1 MQSFLLTGRPPVKTG
16 HQLPNGVWSGRMFR
30 MKRTIRILA
39 GLVACR
45 AVSVLGQVPS
55 LESPWE
61 MAVATERWLVEG
73 AGALFLPGM
82 DDPARDGN
90 TFVFVDESWPAAF
103 QMRVGASVYLRVSPD
118 TGCYEFEDANGNVFW
133 TIVPYAPLTWNWI
146 SPFRSP
152 FHPDA
157 QGLYSPFR
165 LVREWRLTTPEIE
178 EMRMVPMRRA
188 PLRSTPPEPVT
199 NLCFTAFSITN
210 DVLFFTVDWPTNNV
224 LPESTLDLYGTSNLA
239 SRTWS
244 FLSSHPATNRP
255 ASFSVPMTAL
265 PWYDPAPPHVHGEA
279 CGVSTNIVLSPLDG
293 GIVYTNVVYECGVSD
308 PPRSLGFFNLGTRND
323 TDGDSLTDAF
333 ELLVSKSD
341 PAMIDTDLDGLSDG
355 RENDVGTD
363 PCLADTDG
371 DGLTDSSEASWIVV
385 ETNGLSRWIDTS
397 SLTNR
402 IVLWTEFDGQAS
414 CMLSPVPFRLF
425 GHSLSNLSVNA
436 NGIVWWSESTRS
448 IGSGRHWNDFA
459 GNLPISSG
467 PCVTVARFWDDLYAD
482 ASATASVSVA
492 GVETNGVRIA
502 VIEFLRAGFF
512 EGSTNDAISFQIQ
525 FSDAESNIVHVVFA
539 ESSGL
544 GTGSSAT
551 LGFRASLGSTA
562 EYSRN
567 ENGTVFPGLSL
578 AYHIGFGTNPHNSD
592 TDGDGLS
599 DSTEI
604 DLETNPLN
612 ADPDGDGLT
621 DAEEV
626 AIDTDPLDSDT
637 DDDGLGDGD
646 EIAVGTDPF
655 DPDSDDDL
663 LSDGWEVENGTDPF
677 DALDALM
684 DGDGDGLALA
694 QEIAMHRTDPQ
705 CWDTD
710 GDGLSDG
717 DEVVRGTHPLLW
729 DTDRDGLPDGL
740 EVELGTD
747 PVARDS
753 DEDGIPDGWEHDHAP
768 FDPLVPFDG
777 LADADGDGLSNAD
790 EISIHGTDWQS
801 ADTDGDGIADTNE
814 VAAGTDPLL
823 WDTDGDGIADLAEA
837 TLGTSATSSDTDG
850 DGCPEGWEVRY
861 GFDPLSAASP
871 VLSVDPDGDGLSNL
885 NDARHGTSPF
895 LADTDGDGISDSTEI
910 ATGTNPLAADTD
922 GDGLSDGD
930 EVARGTDP
938 LLWDTDGDGLFD
950 GDEAASG
957 MDPATPNGDDE
968 AFDADSD
975 GDGLTNAE
983 EFQIGTDWSVE
994 DTDGD
999 GVSDG
1004 IEWRQGSNPL
1014 DSADFSVRP
1023 GVDVTLKFGDNS
1035 GSHSERYEATV
1046 KPAGGDTRRPFTLRN
1061 GTFGV
1066 ADSFTVRLVANAWY
1080 DISLRHVASS
1090 LAQPDLDYTLTIIPY
1105 NSLSGTAPLVLDP
1118 GGLLGNHSN
1127 VYASQFDCT
1136 ARVAI
1141 VHARILADKNR
1152 DGVIDDADNT
1162 PDPLR
1167 MWINDDRDD
1176 GSIASGESDVPAPS
1190 FLGHTYGNATDDHVN
1205 GMSDLEDYFPVWLD
1219 VAESITL
1226 LQSLYPDSRVSVHLS
1241 QRDAAVGI
1249 VNTDLTR
1256 MTAGQYLRDPTI
1268 AADYASSTDVI
1279 VGSAGVEY
1287 PASDLS
1293 RLTGNSGKG
1302 VSLIEGLKS
1311 SKRPLVLEL
1320 RKDGSTVLSTS
1331 LELSISS
1338 VESFYR
1344 WINLRGV
1351 VGGDVS
1357 RSTDTREPQN
1367 FPDEESNGR
1376 SVVFVHGF
1384 NVTEREARGWHAEMF
1399 KRLWQSGCSSRYY
1412 AVTWNGDEGF
1422 PNGLFYHK
1430 NVVNAFLT
1438 APAFATSFSGNVANT
1453 AVLAHSLGNMVV
1465 CSAIQD
1471 HGCLPSQYF
1480 MLDSAVAAE
1489 SLDATQWDDSSFC
1502 NPMLH
1507 EEWFGYP
1514 GGCWCSRWHQLF
1526 SGNDVRQ
1533 NLTWIDRFGD
1543 VPDRT
1548 ELFNYYST
1556 GDEVLCL
1563 YETPDANGIGTI
1575 TVEGGTGGSIGYH
1588 PWQKQERFKGRFG
1601 VDAWLGNAGTSE
1613 MGWGFSGIGF
1623 WEDGEPPMYDESI
1636 GLGALYGIPARLS
1649 QYTATQAVNATS
1661 EQLVADPVFRHSP
1674 ETILSGGNQ
1683 SQSQIDA
1690 LLARGVPA
1698 LSGPV
1703 GSRAILLNSSV
1714 VNTDM
1719 NSKRVSVGWPRNSEP
1734 EFTGWR
1740 HGDIKA
1746 VAFPFVHRVFDDIL
1760 QSLEANK

>member
-55 LESPWE
+55 PESPWE

-73 AGALFLPGM
+73 AGARFLPGM

-103 QMRVGASVYLRVSPD
+103 QARVGDAVYLRISPT
-118 TGCYEFEDANGNVFW
+118 TGCYDFEDADGNVFW

-152 FHPDA
+152 LHPDE
-157 QGLYSPFR
+157 QNLYSPFR

-178 EMRMVPMRRA
+178 EMRMAPMRRP

-265 PWYDPAPPHVHGEA
+265 PWYDPVPPHVHGEA

-308 PPRSLGFFNLGTRND
+308 PPRPLGFFNLGTRN
-323 TDGDSLTDAF
+323 
-333 ELLVSKSD
+333 
-341 PAMIDTDLDGLSDG
+341 
-355 RENDVGTD
+355 
-363 PCLADTDG
+363 
-371 DGLTDSSEASWIVV
+371 
-385 ETNGLSRWIDTS
+385 
-397 SLTNR
+397 
-402 IVLWTEFDGQAS
+402 
-414 CMLSPVPFRLF
+414 
-425 GHSLSNLSVNA
+425 
-436 NGIVWWSESTRS
+436 
-448 IGSGRHWNDFA
+448 
-459 GNLPISSG
+459 
-467 PCVTVARFWDDLYAD
+467 
-482 ASATASVSVA
+482 
-492 GVETNGVRIA
+492 
-502 VIEFLRAGFF
+502 
-512 EGSTNDAISFQIQ
+512 
-525 FSDAESNIVHVVFA
+525 
-539 ESSGL
+539 
-544 GTGSSAT
+544 
-551 LGFRASLGSTA
+551 
-562 EYSRN
+562 
-567 ENGTVFPGLSL
+567 
-578 AYHIGFGTNPHNSD
+578 
-592 TDGDGLS
+592 
-599 DSTEI
+599 
-604 DLETNPLN
+604 
-612 ADPDGDGLT
+612 
-621 DAEEV
+621 
-626 AIDTDPLDSDT
+626 
-637 DDDGLGDGD
+637 
-646 EIAVGTDPF
+646 
-655 DPDSDDDL
+655 
-663 LSDGWEVENGTDPF
+663 
-677 DALDALM
+677 
-684 DGDGDGLALA
+684 
-694 QEIAMHRTDPQ
+694 
-705 CWDTD
+705 
-710 GDGLSDG
+710 
-717 DEVVRGTHPLLW
+717 
-729 DTDRDGLPDGL
+729 
-740 EVELGTD
+740 
-747 PVARDS
+747 
-753 DEDGIPDGWEHDHAP
+753 
-768 FDPLVPFDG
+768 
-777 LADADGDGLSNAD
+777 
-790 EISIHGTDWQS
+790 
-801 ADTDGDGIADTNE
+801 
-814 VAAGTDPLL
+814 
-823 WDTDGDGIADLAEA
+823 
-837 TLGTSATSSDTDG
+837 
-850 DGCPEGWEVRY
+850 
-861 GFDPLSAASP
+861 
-871 VLSVDPDGDGLSNL
+871 
-885 NDARHGTSPF
+885 
-895 LADTDGDGISDSTEI
+895 
-910 ATGTNPLAADTD
+910 DTD

-1004 IEWRQGSNPL
+1004 IEWSQGSDPL

-1090 LAQPDLDYTLTIIPY
+1090 LAQPDLDYTLTVIPY
-1105 NSLSGTAPLVLDP
+1105 NSLSGTASLVLDP

-1127 VYASQFDCT
+1127 VYASQFDGT

-1152 DGVIDDADNT
+1152 DGVIDEADNT

-1167 MWINDDRDD
+1167 MWINDDRED

-1205 GMSDLEDYFPVWLD
+1205 GMSDFEDYFPVWLD

-1241 QRDAAVGI
+1241 QHDAAVGI

-1268 AADYASSTDVI
+1268 AAGYASSTDVI
-1279 VGSAGVEY
+1279 VSSAGVEY

-1367 FPDEESNGR
+1367 FPDEESNGK

-1422 PNGLFYHK
+1422 PNGLFYHE

-1526 SGNDVRQ
+1526 SVNDVRQ
-1533 NLTWIDRFGD
+1533 KLTWIDRFGD

-1623 WEDGEPPMYDESI
+1623 WENGEPPMYDESI